1 MKSRLLR
8 LVNIPR
14 WAGIAAV
21 LVVLAPSTVFA
32 THFEL
37 SRLANQIELISD
49 QLADDLRY
57 TRHYG
62 SVRQRAVTLSR
73 EASQLVDSLRRNRS
87 NSRIRSQF
95 KDVRRGYE
103 RLEQAFFTA
112 DRRDHDPNLYREVSL
127 LSNVFTNLND
137 EFYYAGLGGQSYGP
151 AYDSSYSG
159 ISIISSRSYGSSN
172 YGSRNGSRNYRSHN
186 YGSHNYGSHNGSN
199 SYGSRN
205 TGSRHSGS
213 RELDPRRGNDS
224 DYDRRDQEPRS
235 NGRIVPSRQNAIPPV
250 FKGNNDGVVSGR
262 QNGRDDQGR
271 GQGQR
276 TEPGGRYQ
284 PAGALPNRGSRSV
297 QSAPSFDHRSN
308 VLERQSRQNTNTRE
322 LENQGRSN
330 HSAVSPRQSPRGTNV
345 QRGRGGRS
353 GVSENRRRD

>member
-186 YGSHNYGSHNGSN
+186 YGSHNGSN

-213 RELDPRRGNDS
+213 RELNPRRGNDS

-250 FKGNNDGVVSGR
+250 FKGNNDGVVSGG

-276 TEPGGRYQ
+276 IEPGGRYQ